1 MLAMKRVSLIL
12 IVGLSLSACVSN
24 PNTAVLTPLL
34 GVAGGLAGSQIGQ
47 GKGKMIATGVGALL
61 GAFTGNH
68 IGSNFDQTRHNQS
81 AIALMRLKQQQQ
93 QQQQGGMAPAPMVY
107 PMPTAYPVAV
117 PQQHRMFNNTFCSIK
132 NNYVVCN
139 GQ

>member
-1 MLAMKRVSLIL
+1 MLAIKRVSLIL

-47 GKGKMIATGVGALL
+47 GKGKMVATGVGALL

-81 AIALMRLKQQQQ
+81 AISLMRLKQQQRQ
-93 QQQQGGMAPAPMVY
+93 QSGMAPAPMVY

-117 PQQHRMFNNTFCSIK
+117 PQQRGMFNNTFCSIK